1 MIFYVS
7 PEKVLFAVAF
17 VALSLAA
24 EESKDAVEEQAVAV
38 TDSEDNNGK
47 DLQTAEGTLGA
58 YGAYGGLGYGGHGAY
73 GAGLGAYGG
82 HGLYGAGLGYGH
94 HGAVGYGGTFIHR
107 FLCVPRPFSA

>member
-17 VALSLAA
+17 IALALAA
-24 EESKDAVEEQAVAV
+24 EEPKESVEEQAAAV
-38 TDSEDNNGK
+38 TNSEDNNGK

-73 GAGLGAYGG
+73 GAGLGYGN
-82 HGLYGAGLGYGH
+82 GLYGAGLGYGH
-94 HGAVGYGGTFIHR
+94 HGAVGYGGKFIHR
-107 FLCVPRPFSA
+107 FFFCVPRPFSA